1 MHKPPTMDELLANN
15 PGIDPDKL
23 REFME
28 FHKLFGGIS
37 PATPAIPKV
46 GRRLLVGDPDTDDA
60 RAVRLRYIR

>member
-1 MHKPPTMDELLANN
+1 MHKPPTIEELLANN
-15 PGIDPDKL
+15 PGIDPDEL

-28 FHKLFGGIS
+28 FHKLLGS
-37 PATPAIPKV
+37 PPVAPAIHPKI